1 MMNPHDIP
9 EMKET
14 GDVRAERIARVY
26 AESLYAAA
34 EKAGELDV
42 VLEEYESVVR
52 DVVHVDPRL
61 ATLFT
66 TGALGR
72 YARAEALAKA
82 FKDRASPTFYAF
94 LQVLNSHERLE
105 LFRSIARALRALT
118 EERAR
123 RVRVF
128 VVSAVPLSD
137 DETTR
142 IENGIREVMKLEPIV
157 VPSVD
162 PSLLG
167 GVKIRVGDKQYDAS
181 IRTRLENLKNQI
193 LASSSHEIQS
203 RRDRF
208 SSAN

>member
-1 MMNPHDIP
+1 MLF
-9 EMKET
+9 
-14 GDVRAERIARVY
+14 
-26 AESLYAAA
+26 SSAAI
-34 EKAGELDV
+34 
-42 VLEEYESVVR
+42 
-52 DVVHVDPRL
+52 
-61 ATLFT
+61 
-66 TGALGR
+66 GR
-72 YARAEALAKA
+72 YARADALAKT
-82 FKDRASPTFYAF
+82 FKDRANPTLYAF

-105 LFRSIARALRALT
+105 LLRPIARALRGLY

-128 VVSAVPLSD
+128 VTSAASLSD
-137 DETTR
+137 E
-142 IENGIREVMKLEPIV
+142 EVKKIAEVVKHAMKVEPIM

-181 IRTRLENLKNQI
+181 VRTRIENLKNQI

-208 SSAN
+208 CSADGN

>member
-1 MMNPHDIP
+1 MINPQDIP
-9 EMKET
+9 EMKQT
-14 GDVRAERIARVY
+14 ADVRAERIAKVY
-26 AESLYAAA
+26 ADSLYAAA
-34 EKAGELDV
+34 EKAGQLDA
-42 VLEEYESVVR
+42 VLEEYESLVR
-52 DVVHVDPRL
+52 DVLSVDARL
-61 ATLFT
+61 SVLFSS
-66 TGALGR
+66 AAIGR
-72 YARAEALAKA
+72 YARADALAKA
-82 FKDRASPTFYAF
+82 FKDKANPTFYAF

-105 LFRSIARALRALT
+105 LLIPIARAVRELY

-128 VVSAVPLSD
+128 VISAAPLSD
-137 DETTR
+137 DVVTR
-142 IENGIREVMKLEPIV
+142 IAEGIRHSMKLEPIM

-181 IRTRLENLKNQI
+181 VRTRIENLKNQI

-208 SSAN
+208 CSAN

>member
-1 MMNPHDIP
+1 MNNPQDIP

-14 GDVRAERIARVY
+14 ADVRAERIAKVY

-34 EKAGELDV
+34 QKAGQLDQ
-42 VLEEYESVVR
+42 VLEEYESLVR
-52 DVVHVDPRL
+52 DVLQADPRL
-61 ATLFT
+61 SVLFSS
-66 TGALGR
+66 AAIGR
-72 YARAEALAKA
+72 YARADALAKA
-82 FKDRASPTFYAF
+82 FKDRANPTLYAF

-105 LFRSIARALRALT
+105 LLRPIARALRELY

-128 VVSAVPLSD
+128 VVSAVPLSE
-137 DETTR
+137 DEVTR
-142 IENGIREVMKLEPIV
+142 IANGVRTSMKLEPIM

-167 GVKIRVGDKQYDAS
+167 GVKIRVGDRQYDAS
-181 IRTRLENLKNQI
+181 VRTRIENLKNQI

-208 SSAN
+208 CSAN

>member
-1 MMNPHDIP
+1 MSNPHDIP

-14 GDVRAERIARVY
+14 SDVRAERIAKVY
-26 AESLYAAA
+26 ADSLYAAA
-34 EKAGELDV
+34 EKAGQLEP
-42 VLEEYESVVR
+42 VLHEYESLVK
-52 DVVHVDPRL
+52 DVLMADARL
-61 ATLFT
+61 SVLFSSA
-66 TGALGR
+66 ALGR
-72 YARAEALAKA
+72 YARADALAKA
-82 FKDRASPTFYAF
+82 FKERANPTLYAF

-105 LFRSIARALRALT
+105 LLLPIARALRDMF

-128 VVSAVPLSD
+128 VTSAVPMSD
-137 DETTR
+137 EESNR
-142 IENGIREVMKLEPIV
+142 IAEGIRTVMKLEPIM

-167 GVKIRVGDKQYDAS
+167 GVKIRVGDRQYDAS
-181 IRTRLENLKNQI
+181 VRTRIENLKNQL
-193 LASSSHEIQS
+193 LASGSHEIQS